1 MLARSDATLNLSSL
15 LSHDPGSYE
24 VSSEGALMP
33 EAALLEADGLRLSGP
48 LEWQLEVQST
58 GGDDDFIL
66 IGRVAGTAV
75 MECRRCLEDTPVT
88 IESSFIYPMVYRS
101 GAEGLELR
109 ESEEAEDTLIFG
121 KPQVDFA
128 ELLTQLFAIDVPLTA
143 LCREECRG
151 LSAEGVNL
159 NLHPEAAERPEEGQ
173 DDEASPFAPL
183 KKLEL

>member
-1 MLARSDATLNLSSL
+1 MPARPDATLNLSSL

-24 VSSEGALMP
+24 VSGEGALMP
-33 EAALLEADGLRLSGP
+33 EAALLEADGLRLDVP

-66 IGRVAGTAV
+66 TGKVAGTAL
-75 MECRRCLEDTPVT
+75 MECRRCLEDVPVAL
-88 IESSFIYPMVYRS
+88 ESSFIYPMIYRP
-101 GAEGLELR
+101 GAEGLELL
-109 ESEEAEDTLIFG
+109 ETEEDEDTLVFG
-121 KPQVDFA
+121 QPQVDFA
-128 ELLTQLFAIDVPLTA
+128 ELLTQLFAIDLPLTA

-159 NLHPEAAERPEEGQ
+159 NLHPEAAERPEAEP